1 MGQAAPVAGNKN
13 NRRSLDSPSKQPAA
27 SSPLSGGSLAALGA
41 SGELS
46 AENVSTGR
54 IKELLANAGKRLAVL
69 NRGKATEV
77 ATVDLASDDDASAA
91 SGDAGIKQRNGNA
104 PNGQADDA
112 AGLPNKPKPNRVVDA
127 VMQAEKLR
135 KKQKFDHGISQ
146 KSNGNQPKTAVSY
159 SLEKCC

>member
-1 MGQAAPVAGNKN
+1 MAEQKVALQDDSKGNDPRLVSAMSNAILSSSAPAALTSMGQAAPVAGNKN

-69 NRGKATEV
+69 NRGKVSEV
-77 ATVDLASDDDASAA
+77 AAVELASDDDASAA
-91 SGDAGIKQRNGNA
+91 SADAGIKQRNGNA
-104 PNGQADDA
+104 PNGQTDDA
-112 AGLPNKPKPNRVVDA
+112 AVFGRI
-127 VMQAEKLR
+127 LR
-135 KKQKFDHGISQ
+135 
-146 KSNGNQPKTAVSY
+146 TY
-159 SLEKCC
+159 Y